1 MTFWYT
7 ARATFD
13 KRNQEGPHLKEI
25 ISLDQLLNEPLVEPD
40 YNNAEDWKFIVTDG
54 ERITELFTTIEYVLK
69 RTNKERFNLLAV
81 VKEPEEACDTVQ
93 LEDFDF
99 IGYDIL
105 DKWYDVS
112 ALTNCTGLNS
122 SLEQNE
128 FNQNELLSHYKRA
141 FTIRK
146 EFLENNLDHPHSD
159 CYVMAVWRHKSIGR
173 G

>member
-7 ARATFD
+7 ARASFD
-13 KRNQEGPHLKEI
+13 KCNQEGAHLKEM
-25 ISLDQLLNEPLVEPD
+25 ISLDQLLNKPLVEPD
-40 YNNAEDWKFIVTDG
+40 YNNADDWKFIVTDG

-69 RTNKERFNLLAV
+69 RTNEKRFNLLAV
-81 VKEPEEACDTVQ
+81 VKEPEEGCDIVQ

-99 IGYDIL
+99 VGYDIL

-122 SLEQNE
+122 SLEQND
-128 FNQNELLSHYKRA
+128 FNQSELLSHYERA

-146 EFLENNLDHPHSD
+146 EFFETNLGHPHSD
-159 CYVMAVWRHKSIGR
+159 CYVMAIWRHKTIGR